1 MNCACDGCDG
11 VTLVLR
17 QKSGAYDPEEQS
29 IEGKVSVFWALLFDL
44 TSTIVNLLQIGHM
57 AAGEKDLEILILRK
71 QLAMLERRL
80 TQPPRLT
87 RVEKLSL
94 MVILLRLR
102 ASSRRTL
109 RQLGESIRVV
119 QPETIL
125 RWHRELVR
133 WKWMRGARR
142 RAGRPRTTDALEQL
156 VVRLAEENSAWGY
169 GKIQGELLKLGYRLS
184 QGTIAQILAR
194 RGIPP
199 RDGRGQSVGWRH
211 LMRHY
216 KQQLLA
222 CDFFTVETLF
232 LKTLYVFFF
241 IELGTRRVH
250 FAGCTTNPDEM
261 WVNQQARQIV
271 WQCGERETPIRFL
284 LRDRDSKFTSTFDSI
299 FASEGIHV
307 VRTPYRAPNANA
319 YAERWVRSVR
329 EECLNKLLIINEAHL
344 RSVMR
349 TYVAYHNTAR
359 PHQGLAQLTPIPRPP
374 TSPTGKV
381 RRREVLGGI
390 IGDYYQDTA

>member
-11 VTLVLR
+11 VTLTLR
-17 QKSGAYDPEEQS
+17 RRACAYDPEEQS
-29 IEGKVSVFWALLFDL
+29 IEGKVSVIWALLFDL

-57 AAGEKDLEILILRK
+57 TAGEKDLEILILRK

-80 TQPPRLT
+80 KQPPRLT

-109 RQLGESIRVV
+109 RQLGESIRIV

-133 WKWMRGARR
+133 WKWRRGARR
-142 RAGRPRTTDALEQL
+142 RAGRPRTADALERL
-156 VVRLAEENSAWGY
+156 VVQLAEENNAWGY

-184 QGTIAQILAR
+184 QATIAQILAR

-199 RDGRGQSVGWRH
+199 RDGRGQSAGWRH

-271 WQCGERETPIRFL
+271 WQLGERETPIRFL
-284 LRDRDSKFTSTFDSI
+284 LRDRDSKFTPTFDSI

-307 VRTPYRAPNANA
+307 IQTPYRAPNANA
-319 YAERWVRSVR
+319 YAERWVRSAR

-349 TYVAYHNTAR
+349 EYVAYHNTAR
-359 PHQGLAQLTPIPRPP
+359 PHQWLAQLTPIPRPP
-374 TSPTGKV
+374 VTATGMV
-381 RRREVLGGI
+381 RRREILGGI
-390 IGDYYQDTA
+390 IGDYFKDTA